1 MFLAVLGLMLGVA
14 ALVVSSVDS
23 APGWAAIALLAGGIV
38 FLAWGVR
45 SIVTRGPMAHGG
57 AAMEYHTPDWEDV
70 PFREESGVQIESGAP
85 FKKQPLPRSGR
96 LAGGFSHI
104 FYKEFDTIEHPDEWR
119 QFLYDPLSSLDGHGV
134 LAVAD
139 EAARRE
145 DRDPETTPLLI
156 HEDRD
161 PEKTPLLIHIA
172 IYKLTEPGAKPM
184 GAGAVGETVDTLGS
198 ARRNYRV
205 VTTVV
210 NHEEPLNPR
219 IGMTSV
225 LA

>member
-23 APGWAAIALLAGGIV
+23 APGWLAIALLAGGIV

-70 PFREESGVQIESGAP
+70 PFREESGVPIESGAP

-156 HEDRD
+156 H
-161 PEKTPLLIHIA
+161 IA
-172 IYKLTEPGAKPM
+172 VYKLTEPGAEPM
-184 GAGAVGETVDTLGS
+184 GAGVVGETVDTLGS